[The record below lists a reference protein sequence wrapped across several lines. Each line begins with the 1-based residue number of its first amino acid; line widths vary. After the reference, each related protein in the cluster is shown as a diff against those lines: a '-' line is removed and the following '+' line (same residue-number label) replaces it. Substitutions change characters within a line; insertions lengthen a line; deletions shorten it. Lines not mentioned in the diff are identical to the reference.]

1 MIFVKFPSLS
11 IGQDWKGLQQFESLN
26 ENEKPIV
33 FYAENKASMNHF
45 RTLIYELTENMNFK
59 ICLVTSVK
67 DDPILKSKNDKIK
80 SFYIGDGTARTKFFL
95 TLKTKIMI
103 MDMPDLESFHIK
115 RSKVYPVHY
124 IYLFHSMFS
133 IHSYLRKGAIDN
145 YDSIF
150 CVGTH
155 HVNEI
160 NKTEKIYNL
169 KSKKIIKYG
178 FGRLDWLLKEKEKIQ
193 NTLSIDANTII
204 IAPSYGK
211 NNLLEVCGIELIK
224 ILLKSNFK
232 VILRP
237 HFKTLKDSKELID
250 LIKKNFEKNDNF
262 TLETGIIPFN
272 TFYQSQCLIS
282 DWSGIAME
290 YPFVFERPVIF
301 IDVPKKILNS
311 NADDIGIKP
320 IEIEIR
326 KEIGHIISPE
336 KIEQIPELIIK
347 IKKDNLRFGKE
358 IKILRSNIVYNIE
371 NSAKIGGMYIKEL
384 LDQSKN

>member
-115 RSKVYPVHY
+115 RSKIYPVHY

-145 YDSIF
+145 YDTIF
-150 CVGTH
+150 CVGSH
-155 HVNEI
+155 HIDEI
-160 NKTEKIYNL
+160 SKTEKIYNL